1 MITLT
6 KNRGFQLTFDNLTIS
21 VQIGI
26 HNYCER
32 RNTLPELD
40 PELRSDSVKSNNAE
54 IAIWD
59 KEGNWF
65 NFGNDEVKGW
75 VETKEIA
82 KWIDAISKSKDLDD
96 LKILSA
102 TFQIVKN
109 VTIKKKT
116 FGSFFCDM
124 LYKF

>member
-32 RNTLPELD
+32 RSTLPERRSTLPELD
-40 PELRSDSVKSNNAE
+40 PELRSDTVKSNNAE

-96 LKILSA
+96 LKILS
-102 TFQIVKN
+102 TMF
-109 VTIKKKT
+109 
-116 FGSFFCDM
+116 
-124 LYKF
+124 